1 MIKCGHLEKIKDVDE
16 DCFVSPVVITVK
28 SDKLVKIALDSRKLN
43 DSCIKMRPHM
53 PNMEELL
60 NQISVEITR
69 DRTMQLFISKIDL
82 DYAYGQMK
90 LSEETS
96 RQCVFALT
104 GGKFSGYYRF
114 KKGFYGHAD
123 IPTIFQEKI
132 DRTLGYCTPAWLDD
146 IIIVTRGN
154 KQDHEKKLFDVLN
167 KLEKAGYRASKKKS
181 EFFMKQTKWLGHE
194 IDENG
199 IKPNEEK
206 FLRAKQYMA
215 KFLPKLSE
223 RTDRLRKLL
232 KKNETCNWGTEQ
244 DEEFGKIKQ
253 ILTEGPCFA
262 HYAKDKDN
270 IVTTDASTTGLGNTL
285 WQKQDNGN
293 IKPIAYGNRY
303 LNDTEKK
310 YSIGELEILAV
321 VWGLETFRFYLY
333 GKKVHLYT
341 DHQALEPLIKRNR
354 SNKQYSAR
362 LTRWLDRLTHF
373 DISIQHTA
381 GSNLKF
387 TDYLSRNP
395 VEGATPEENYD
406 EEYVINILAEQ
417 AGLNLKYGQLFG
429 DQSKRNKYITER
441 IKNDSKHKTEHK
453 TDQSQSNRMFEN
465 KNHVNGTEQNENI
478 RAVQH

>member
-1 MIKCGHLEKIKDVDE
+1 M
-16 DCFVSPVVITVK
+16 
-28 SDKLVKIALDSRKLN
+28 
-43 DSCIKMRPHM
+43 
-53 PNMEELL
+53 
-60 NQISVEITR
+60 
-69 DRTMQLFISKIDL
+69 SKIDL

-104 GGKFSGYYRF
+104 GGKFSGNYRF
-114 KKGFYGHAD
+114 KKGFYGLAD

-132 DRTLGYCTPAWLDD
+132 DRTLGYCTRAWLDD
-146 IIIVTRGN
+146 IIVVTRGN
-154 KQDHEKKLFDVLN
+154 KQGHKKKLFDVLN

-199 IKPNEEK
+199 IKPIEEQVEAILK
-206 FLRAKQYMA
+206 LNPPENTKELNPFLGAIQYMA
-215 KFLPKLSE
+215 KYLPKLSE
-223 RTDRLRKLL
+223 KTDRLRKLL
-232 KKNETCNWGTEQ
+232 KKNETWNWGTEQ
-244 DEEFGKIKQ
+244 EEDFGKIKQ
-253 ILTEGPCFA
+253 MLTEGPCLA

-270 IVTTDASTTGLGNTL
+270 IVTTDASTTGLGITI

-293 IKPIAYGNRY
+293 TKPIAYGSRY

-310 YSIGELEILAV
+310 YSIGEPELLAV
-321 VWGLETFRFYLY
+321 VWGLEFRFGLKFRFYLY
-333 GKKVHLYT
+333 RKKVHLYT

-362 LTRWLDRLTHF
+362 LTRWLDCLTHF
-373 DISIQHTA
+373 DISIQHIA

-395 VEGATPEENYD
+395 VGGAIPEENYD

-417 AGLNLKYGQLFG
+417 AELNLKYGQLFA
-429 DQSKRNKYITER
+429 DQSKCSKRNTE
-441 IKNDSKHKTEHK
+441 KTKMNSE
-453 TDQSQSNRMFEN
+453 
-465 KNHVNGTEQNENI
+465 
-478 RAVQH
+478 